1 MTRLER
7 LTTRYWRAST
17 HLRRRH
23 QDPALADWEAWGLL
37 ADLQH
42 RRTYPR
48 LARAA
53 ESFLFPRR
61 SPTKKHDP
69 SANPTGGRATRPGLT
84 EL

>member
-7 LTTRYWRAST
+7 LTTRYWRASM

-23 QDPALADWEAWGLL
+23 QDPELADWEAWGLL
-37 ADLQH
+37 AELQQ
-42 RRTYPR
+42 RRFYPR

-61 SPTKKHDP
+61 EDGKS
-69 SANPTGGRATRPGLT
+69 RPECGSEASSRDGLWPD
-84 EL
+84 

>member
-23 QDPALADWEAWGLL
+23 QDPDLADWEAWGLL
-37 ADLQH
+37 AELQH
-42 RRTYPR
+42 RRSYPR

-61 SPTKKHDP
+61 IEGKERTAPAFDP
-69 SANPTGGRATRPGLT
+69 MSCENPRPD
-84 EL
+84 

>member
-7 LTTRYWRAST
+7 LTTRYWIAST

-23 QDPALADWEAWGLL
+23 QDSALPDWEAWGLL
-37 ADLQH
+37 AELQH
-42 RRTYPR
+42 RRSYPR

-61 SPTKKHDP
+61 SDEK
-69 SANPTGGRATRPGLT
+69 TRPT
-84 EL
+84 REPDRTSHDQPRSD